1 MLEHFCDAGMSSVV
15 VHDVSVWLSAVMGC
29 TSVVRLSVV

>member
-15 VHDVSVWLSAVMGC
+15 VHDVSVLSERSDGMY
-29 TSVVRLSVV
+29 